1 MIYGDKA
8 ASRESNDSLNHALT
22 VEMHYTR
29 STYDPCLYW
38 YEPKVYAVRFRKKLK
53 KARSASHRTD
63 ATEDGARSA
72 PPEIHMVCGHVDDLA
87 HQGDDDDMTW
97 FEEELAKHFTIGKAE
112 DMTSFLGMSID
123 QDAKA
128 CTVHCSQPGLMLKLE
143 SIHGHLWQ
151 GKKPP
156 STPLPPGI
164 ELTER
169 ATDEQFQ
176 QAKGGPFANI
186 VSTLAYASRMTAI
199 HLALPVALL
208 SRHMSKWSAEHM
220 QLAIRV
226 AHYAMIHKNEGITFC
241 GYGNDED
248 DTLSGTAD
256 ASFGERAL
264 LAHFVLINGAPFDWG
279 IATARVVVL
288 STTDAELRAA
298 MALARK
304 VKGWRLLMNE
314 LPIRFRQDKPTK
326 CEGDCS
332 PAVTIVNNPGALGD
346 ATRHLKR
353 AVLFMRECVA
363 TQETTY
369 DWKPTRFMRSDI
381 GTKPL
386 TRVLHDEHL
395 AELNGRCQA
404 NDWERL
410 RRNGGKHIHYE
421 SLLALKEQQTLRASR
436 GKATKTKM
444 GKRSEPNYLIETT
457 ELTRIEGGLKRS
469 RDHVLL
475 NLANCDDEQIS
486 VLQAQRLGFM
496 SNKRLKML
504 HNLYDDFEY
513 PADLGGH
520 TFLANM
526 RAGFPKASHKNQVKA
541 DETRIWKP
549 CEHLCVDAFELGCLT
564 IHGARWVFVFTD
576 NKVTKK
582 RFVMLARSRA
592 HYPRVLMRLLGKVK
606 ALGWEVRVLR
616 PDGAGEL
623 VGEAARTVMAHH
635 DNIHLEV
642 SSPRQPQENGASER
656 AVRSVTEKARVLMMN
671 APHLPAGCGGLAVL
685 HASALLEFH
694 PIHVR
699 AELLDQ

>member
-1 MIYGDKA
+1 
-8 ASRESNDSLNHALT
+8 
-22 VEMHYTR
+22 
-29 STYDPCLYW
+29 
-38 YEPKVYAVRFRKKLK
+38 
-53 KARSASHRTD
+53 
-63 ATEDGARSA
+63 
-72 PPEIHMVCGHVDDLA
+72 
-87 HQGDDDDMTW
+87 
-97 FEEELAKHFTIGKAE
+97 
-112 DMTSFLGMSID
+112 
-123 QDAKA
+123 
-128 CTVHCSQPGLMLKLE
+128 
-143 SIHGHLWQ
+143 
-151 GKKPP
+151 
-156 STPLPPGI
+156 
-164 ELTER
+164 
-169 ATDEQFQ
+169 
-176 QAKGGPFANI
+176 
-186 VSTLAYASRMTAI
+186 
-199 HLALPVALL
+199 
-208 SRHMSKWSAEHM
+208 
-220 QLAIRV
+220 
-226 AHYAMIHKNEGITFC
+226 
-241 GYGNDED
+241 
-248 DTLSGTAD
+248 
-256 ASFGERAL
+256 
-264 LAHFVLINGAPFDWG
+264 
-279 IATARVVVL
+279 
-288 STTDAELRAA
+288 
-298 MALARK
+298 
-304 VKGWRLLMNE
+304 
-314 LPIRFRQDKPTK
+314 
-326 CEGDCS
+326 
-332 PAVTIVNNPGALGD
+332 
-346 ATRHLKR
+346 
-353 AVLFMRECVA
+353 
-363 TQETTY
+363 
-369 DWKPTRFMRSDI
+369 
-381 GTKPL
+381 
-386 TRVLHDEHL
+386 
-395 AELNGRCQA
+395 
-404 NDWERL
+404 
-410 RRNGGKHIHYE
+410 
-421 SLLALKEQQTLRASR
+421 
-436 GKATKTKM
+436 M
-444 GKRSEPNYLIETT
+444 GKRSEPNYIIETT
-457 ELTRIEGGLKRS
+457 ELTRIEVGLKRS